1 MKTPRINFGDHVA
14 LKVATSEPAPEPTK
28 EELLSEGP
36 RKVQLSTRVTE
47 DIYIAL
53 HQVKYW
59 GHGVI
64 LEDFIN
70 EALIAYIAQTPGG
83 GKSLPPMELAKLKQK
98 KKLRS

>member
-1 MKTPRINFGDHVA
+1 MKTPRINFGDHIA
-14 LKVATSEPAPEPTK
+14 LKVNTSEPTPEPKK
-28 EELLSEGP
+28 EEITPEGP

-47 DIYIAL
+47 DIYVAL

-70 EALIAYIAQTPGG
+70 EALSAYIAQTPGG
-83 GKSLPPMELAKLKQK
+83 DKPLPPMELAKLKQK
-98 KKLRS
+98 KKLRD

>member
-1 MKTPRINFGDHVA
+1 MKTPRINFGDHIA
-14 LKVATSEPAPEPTK
+14 LKVNTSEFMPEPKK
-28 EELLSEGP
+28 EDLTPEGP

-47 DIYIAL
+47 DIYVAL

-70 EALIAYIAQTPGG
+70 EALSAYIAQTPGVI
-83 GKSLPPMELAKLKQK
+83 SRYRLWS
-98 KKLRS
+98 LRSSSKRRS